1 MKQNKITQLNNK
13 LIDRLMSD
21 LDDPDKCTPGL
32 YQVVRGIIT
41 DNQEF
46 VDRIDGEALDKAT
59 ESVDLPFKFKV

>member
-46 VDRIDGEALDKAT
+46 VDRVDSDALDKAVG
-59 ESVDLPFKFKV
+59 SVDLPFKFNV